1 MAPLLAAPVLT
12 ACAAASD
19 LDSGV
24 GRILQGARRGVSH
37 KPIARRGRAEPER
50 RAFGAPQA
58 ANRRRDQ
65 RHRRRGDLGGHA
77 QPDLVRG
84 LRRRHDLRDEARA
97 EKSADGARLAPGQ
110 VRTRAGLVLRPGGL
124 LVGPAVAQGQ
134 RELSVAVAA
143 LLLLRLPVLVHRKLR
158 GAVGVGAHRRAQL
171 AERLAVVERGWQIS
185 DCAGGDGN
193 TKKHI
198 FCRDEYLGPL
208 LARVPQHRPVAGK
221 AKPRRRQVRVERAV
235 QRGRPEERR
244 ARGLLPGFGHRLAC
258 LLALNPAA
266 SGAPI

>member
-1 MAPLLAAPVLT
+1 MSSAWGEQRVAPLLAAPVLT

-171 AERLAVVERGWQIS
+171 AERLAVV
-185 DCAGGDGN
+185 
-193 TKKHI
+193 
-198 FCRDEYLGPL
+198 P
-208 LARVPQHRPVAGK
+208 
-221 AKPRRRQVRVERAV
+221 
-235 QRGRPEERR
+235 
-244 ARGLLPGFGHRLAC
+244 
-258 LLALNPAA
+258 
-266 SGAPI
+266 

>member
-1 MAPLLAAPVLT
+1 MSSAWGEQRVAPLLATPVLT
-12 ACAAASD
+12 ACAAAND

-24 GRILQGARRGVSH
+24 GRILQGAKRGVSH

-143 LLLLRLPVLVHRKLR
+143 LLLLLRLPVLVHRKLR

-171 AERLAVVERGWQIS
+171 AERLAVV
-185 DCAGGDGN
+185 
-193 TKKHI
+193 
-198 FCRDEYLGPL
+198 P
-208 LARVPQHRPVAGK
+208 
-221 AKPRRRQVRVERAV
+221 
-235 QRGRPEERR
+235 
-244 ARGLLPGFGHRLAC
+244 
-258 LLALNPAA
+258 
-266 SGAPI
+266 